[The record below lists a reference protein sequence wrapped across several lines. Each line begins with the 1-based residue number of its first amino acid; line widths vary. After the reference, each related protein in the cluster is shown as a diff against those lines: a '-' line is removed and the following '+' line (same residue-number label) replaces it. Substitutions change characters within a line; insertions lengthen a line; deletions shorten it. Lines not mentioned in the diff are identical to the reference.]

1 MQPLDF
7 ETRIGS
13 HKPEEK
19 MIGLK
24 ATKLSARNSINC
36 WSLRRG
42 FVPALGVG
50 PVIGL
55 VFVVSNFACA
65 QGGGNVRPAMLAS
78 GGDSVAACLH
88 YPPKAKAKKD
98 EAAIP
103 FYCQV
108 GADGKLVFTSLFG
121 PEDKTEFRVALL
133 KALDNG
139 RFQPAMSGGKAVPVL
154 LGGTAFF
161 MFRGNEPIIAIS
173 LSTANKEKTA
183 ALGNYIQ
190 PQMLTSTLEFRRKLW
205 HAQYDTDIHPLMGMW
220 PVHPGAALL
229 AQVDA
234 QGNLVSTKILAESR
248 PGIGYG
254 TLLVKGFQGAKFIP
268 AFSNGKP
275 VAGQFDMIANYDKM
289 QNPLWWPRNRP
300 E

>member
-1 MQPLDF
+1 
-7 ETRIGS
+7 
-13 HKPEEK
+13 
-19 MIGLK
+19 MIGIK
-24 ATKLSARNSINC
+24 STKRPARNLINR

-42 FVPALGVG
+42 LAPGLGVG
-50 PVIGL
+50 LVIGL
-55 VFVVSNFACA
+55 VSVASNFACA
-65 QGGGNVRPAMLAS
+65 QEGGNVRPAMLAS
-78 GGDSVAACLH
+78 GGDSVAANLH
-88 YPPKAKAKKD
+88 YPAKAKAKKD

-103 FYCQV
+103 FYCEV
-108 GADGKLVFTSLFG
+108 GADGKPAFISLFG
-121 PEDKTEFRVALL
+121 PEDKTAFRVALL

-161 MFRGNEPIIAIS
+161 MFRDNTPIVAVS
-173 LSTANKEKTA
+173 LSTADKEKTA

-190 PQMLTSTLEFRRKLW
+190 PQMLTGTLEFRRKLW
-205 HAQYDTDIHPLMGMW
+205 HAQHDTDIHPLMGMS
-220 PVHPGAALL
+220 PVHAGAAVL

-248 PGIGYG
+248 PGVGYG
-254 TLLVKGFQGAKFIP
+254 TLLVKGFQGEKFIP

-289 QNPLWWPRNRP
+289 QNALWWPRDKP

>member
-1 MQPLDF
+1 MLGVKTT
-7 ETRIGS
+7 E
-13 HKPEEK
+13 
-19 MIGLK
+19 
-24 ATKLSARNSINC
+24 LSARNLIN
-36 WSLRRG
+36 RRSSRCE
-42 FVPALGVG
+42 FVHVSGVG
-50 PVIGL
+50 LIIGL

-65 QGGGNVRPAMLAS
+65 QGCCDVRPAMLAT
-78 GGDSVAACLH
+78 GGGSVAAYLH

-103 FYCQV
+103 FYCEV
-108 GADGKLVFTSLFG
+108 GADGKPAFISLFG

-161 MFRGNEPIIAIS
+161 MFRSNEPIMAIS
-173 LSTANKEKTA
+173 LSTADREKTA
-183 ALGNYIQ
+183 ALDNYIQ
-190 PQMLTSTLEFRRKLW
+190 PQMLTSNLEFRRKLW
-205 HAQYDTDIHPLMGMW
+205 HAQYDSDIHPRAGMS
-220 PVHPGAALL
+220 PVYPRAAVL

-234 QGNLVSTKILAESR
+234 QGNVVSTKIIAESP

-254 TLLVKGFQGAKFIP
+254 PLLAKGFQGAKFIP

-289 QNPLWWPRNRP
+289 QSPNWSPSDTHIKRDFTNW
-300 E
+300 